1 MKSRCQLLLD
11 RSISAMLAGIEI
23 YNKPL
28 FPYRVESFTMLA
40 INAWELLFKAKWLR
54 LNNNKIAH
62 LYVYEKKRL
71 KNGNVGQKATIKRTA
86 SGAPFTH
93 SVEHLAKKLFENHTI
108 PKEVMDNIMFLQE
121 FRNASVHFY
130 LNSLESAQRLQELSM
145 ASVKN
150 YTALVQEWFGR
161 ALSDFDFFLMP
172 LALLNPPVEYQHD
185 KSVEEQRF
193 LDYLIKNGFG
203 RGTASGKYA
212 VAINV
217 EIKFTRTKDPNA
229 LAVRWTNEEGATKL
243 SLSDDQI
250 MQKYKYTYRELTDT
264 CKGRYADFVENQE
277 YHNLRK
283 RLAKDP
289 KYGYVRLLNP
299 KSARSAK
306 TEMYAEAILTEF
318 DKHYKPKKILV
329 NKEKDTL
336 RSDEPSSVM

>member
-1 MKSRCQLLLD
+1 MKSRSQLLID

-40 INAWELLFKAKWLR
+40 INAWELLFKAKWLQT
-54 LNNNKIAH
+54 NNNKIAN

-71 KNGNVGQKATIKRTA
+71 KNGAIGRKETIKRTA

-93 SVEHLAKKLFENHTI
+93 SIEYLTKRLLENRTI
-108 PKEVMDNIMFLQE
+108 PREVMDNIMFLQE

-130 LNSLESAQRLQELSM
+130 LQSLESAQRLQELSM

-193 LDYLIKNGFG
+193 LDFLIKNGFG
-203 RGTASGKYA
+203 RGTASSKYA

-243 SLSDDQI
+243 PLSDDQI
-250 MQKYKYTYRELTDT
+250 MQKYKYSYRELTDV
-264 CKGRYADFVENQE
+264 CKSRYADFVENQE
-277 YHNLRK
+277 YHKLRK
-283 RLAKDP
+283 QLAKDP

-299 KSARSAK
+299 KSVRSVK
-306 TEMYAEAILTEF
+306 TEMYAETILTEF
-318 DKHYKPKKILV
+318 DKHYKLK
-329 NKEKDTL
+329 
-336 RSDEPSSVM
+336 